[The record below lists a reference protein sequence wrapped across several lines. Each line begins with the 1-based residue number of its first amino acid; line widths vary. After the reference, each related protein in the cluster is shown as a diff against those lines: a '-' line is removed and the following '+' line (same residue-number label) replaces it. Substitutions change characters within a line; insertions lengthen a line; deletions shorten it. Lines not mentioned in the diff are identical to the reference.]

1 MRLDGGSARLTRR
14 RLIVL
19 GTAGL
24 GMSLLTACGQPSS
37 PAPAAKSDAKPAESK
52 PADAAKPAESKPAQ
66 PAAQAQ
72 PTQAAPP
79 AQQAAPAKGASQV
92 TLSWITPA
100 EVGLERDF
108 YTGFYED
115 FQKQNPN
122 VKVQVSFEAW
132 SDYQTKLPT
141 ILAGGSIP
149 DVIHLHASLAQDYG
163 QRGAVRDLFPLMERD
178 KLSRDD
184 FFPFLLKQ
192 MSDYKTQTKLWAI
205 PKDSAVY
212 AVYYNKDLFDK
223 AGVAYPKQG
232 WTFAEFRETAKKVTL
247 DKNGNAAGTPNFNPN
262 EIAQWG
268 MNWGD
273 NPTDSP
279 LPGSDQWQMIAW
291 GQAGHWFSDDL
302 TKAYFDNPDHIEFL
316 QQVVDMRCV
325 DRSIPQSGDSMGQGN
340 SFRNGLVAMSIAHHS
355 MVFFMNAE
363 KKTFKYDVAW
373 APSGKNGTFQSAGCS
388 GWAVPVKAQNPEV
401 GWEFVKFLVSQ
412 EQQCKIV
419 GAKRWGSPILACEEN
434 LLPVD
439 NNPPGFKEVLY
450 DPMFGKTPVKTQAI
464 IYPPYLNEMRQV
476 WKTEFDPHFNCGGGS
491 LADAAKRAQPQI
503 QALLDRARA

>member
-1 MRLDGGSARLTRR
+1 MGAKGAPARLTRR

-24 GMSLLTACGQPSS
+24 GMSLLTACGQA
-37 PAPAAKSDAKPAESK
+37 APAAKSDAKPAE
-52 PADAAKPAESKPAQ
+52 AKPAQ
-66 PAAQAQ
+66 QAAQAQ
-72 PTQAAPP
+72 PTAKPAEAAKPTQAAAQP

-92 TLSWITPA
+92 NLTWITPA

-149 DVIHLHASLAQDYG
+149 DVIHLHASIAQDYG
-163 QRGAVRDLFPLMERD
+163 QRGAVRDLYQLMDRD

-192 MSDYKTQTKLWAI
+192 MADYKTQTKLWAI

-212 AVYYNKDLFDK
+212 AIYYNKDLFDK
-223 AGVAYPKQG
+223 AGAPYPKLG
-232 WTFAEFRETAKKVTL
+232 WTFEEFRETARKATL
-247 DKNGNAAGTPNFNPN
+247 DRNGNNPTSPSFDAN
-262 EIAQWG
+262 NIVQWG

-279 LPGSDQWQMIAW
+279 LPGSDQWQNIAW

-302 TKAYFDNPDHIEFL
+302 TRANFDSPDHIKFL
-316 QQVVDMRCV
+316 QDVIDMRCQ

-340 SFRNGLVAMSIAHHS
+340 AFRNGLVAMSIAHHS

-363 KKTFKYDVAW
+363 KKTFKYDVTW
-373 APSGKNGTFQSAGCS
+373 PPGGKHGTFQAAGCS
-388 GWAVPVKAQNPEV
+388 GWAIPTRAPNADVA
-401 GWEFVKFLVSQ
+401 WEFVKFLVSQ

-419 GAKRWGSPILACEEN
+419 AAKRWGAPILACQEN

-439 NNPPGFKEVLY
+439 GNPPSFREVLY

-464 IYPPYLNEMRQV
+464 IYPPFLNEMRQI
-476 WKTEFDPHFNCGGGS
+476 WRTEYDPLFNCGGGS
-491 LADAAKRAQPQI
+491 VAEASKRAQPQI
-503 QALLDRARA
+503 QALIDRARSM